1 MVFLTN
7 SSTES
12 GREHYLCS
20 TTHYIPQGYLR
31 GFTIPQEKS
40 LVWEYD
46 KESGQISLTP
56 KSIRDMCSEQLYYT
70 QYDESG
76 EMDKQAL

>member
-1 MVFLTN
+1 
-7 SSTES
+7 
-12 GREHYLCS
+12 
-20 TTHYIPQGYLR
+20 LR

-46 KESGQISLTP
+46 KESGQVSLTP
-56 KSIRDMCSEQLYYT
+56 QSIRDICSEQLYYA

-76 EMDKQAL
+76 EVDKQAL